1 MDKEPFVV
9 KQISLKEVDRLN
21 NTIEMRDNT
30 IKYQQDQY
38 LKLLKRLD
46 NKEPF
51 GLNNLLFTYDEL
63 INILKSN
70 YHPLKDYIERWFG
83 TYKDFEENDNCL
95 IFSEDGIEVEKDDY
109 WLVNI
114 KKDYACTFKDID
126 KLNRKIYQIENSE
139 EVE

>member
-9 KQISLKEVDRLN
+9 KQVSLKEVDRLN
-21 NTIEMRDNT
+21 NTIELRDAT

-46 NKEPF
+46 NKEPL
-51 GLNNLLFTYDEL
+51 GLNNLLFTYDE
-63 INILKSN
+63 IVEILKSN
-70 YHPLKDYIERWFG
+70 YHPLKNYLERWFG
-83 TYKDFEENDNCL
+83 DYKDLEDNDNCL
-95 IFSEDGIEVEKDDY
+95 VFSEDGIEVEKDDY

-114 KKDYACTFKDID
+114 KKDYACTFKNID

>member
-1 MDKEPFVV
+1 MEKQPFVV
-9 KQISLKEVDRLN
+9 KKVSLKEVDRLN

-30 IKYQQDQY
+30 IKYQQEQY

-63 INILKSN
+63 IEILKSN
-70 YHPLKDYIERWFG
+70 YHPLKNYIERWFG
-83 TYKDFEENDNCL
+83 TYKDFEENDGL
-95 IFSEDGIEVEKDDY
+95 YFSEDGIEVHKDCY

-114 KKDYACTFKDID
+114 KNDIACTLVNKD
-126 KLNRKIYQIENSE
+126 KLNRKLYELEN
-139 EVE
+139 